1 MAETTRT
8 SPDATF
14 GVVHDAEPSAMLLA
28 GFAEFGMAGLTAA
41 DSLADQLAESVTID
55 R

>member
-8 SPDATF
+8 GPDATF
-14 GVVHDAEPSAMLLA
+14 GVVHDAEPSATLLA
-28 GFAEFGMAGLTAA
+28 GFAEFGMTGLTAA
-41 DSLADQLAESVTID
+41 DSLVDQLAESVTID

>member
-14 GVVHDAEPSAMLLA
+14 GVVHNAEPSATLLA
-28 GFAEFGMAGLTAA
+28 GFTEFGMAGLTAA

>member
-1 MAETTRT
+1 MAETSRS

-14 GVVHDAEPSAMLLA
+14 DVVHDAEPSATLLA

-41 DSLADQLAESVTID
+41 DSPVDRLVETVTID